1 MGREKAKFYK
11 ANLRQQVIAK
21 LTSKLAIG
29 ESKHDDKIKG
39 VDKTKKIYSWGSF
52 KTYQKQCLSFVKWLE
67 QSHPEVKS
75 INRAKPYIAEYL
87 NHQLDKGCSAWTI
100 NTQAQSI
107 NKLYGIKKGDQY
119 FFKCPERRR
128 CDIVRS
134 RYERANDSHYSLK
147 NNSELTEFCRSTGLR
162 RSEVKALQGNEALT
176 RRQLELRSKSE
187 NSPKIAKMINDA
199 LLLPE
204 KYQYFVYVKS
214 GKGGRT
220 RLAPIIGDKA
230 KEIFAKIKNTPKAD
244 KVFPHVHSN
253 ADIHSFRSD
262 YATTLYNETARPIES
277 IPYDRINK
285 GTGYS
290 YQSEVYHCRSD
301 QKGIKLD
308 RQAMLYTSKALGH
321 NRIDIVANNYIRT

>member
-1 MGREKAKFYK
+1 
-11 ANLRQQVIAK
+11 
-21 LTSKLAIG
+21 
-29 ESKHDDKIKG
+29 
-39 VDKTKKIYSWGSF
+39 
-52 KTYQKQCLSFVKWLE
+52 
-67 QSHPEVKS
+67 
-75 INRAKPYIAEYL
+75 
-87 NHQLDKGCSAWTI
+87 
-100 NTQAQSI
+100 
-107 NKLYGIKKGDQY
+107 
-119 FFKCPERRR
+119 
-128 CDIVRS
+128 
-134 RYERANDSHYSLK
+134 
-147 NNSELTEFCRSTGLR
+147 
-162 RSEVKALQGNEALT
+162 
-176 RRQLELRSKSE
+176 
-187 NSPKIAKMINDA
+187 MINDA

-290 YQSEVYHCRSD
+290 YQSEVYNCRSD